1 MGQIRKI
8 WKHKEKW
15 DRSGKFKNK
24 QEGKNG
30 GKKKKRIFTYMEV
43 PILVCGG
50 SHTGVFSIG
59 GECPRGIYNTH
70 VTLPQENPLE
80 WEPSLQLGHSFSPS
94 FLPFPILPVIDISDS
109 VRPWNAQLWQLWRRL
124 GGGVEER
131 WGSQLWEE
139 ELTLIKEVQEAR
151 GQTG

>member
-1 MGQIRKI
+1 
-8 WKHKEKW
+8 
-15 DRSGKFKNK
+15 
-24 QEGKNG
+24 
-30 GKKKKRIFTYMEV
+30 MEV